1 ICNREYTTDVLRLT
15 TKLLEANPEYYTV
28 WNYRRLLL
36 RSFFAHQ
43 YDADEQYQTPNQDN
57 VRQYI
62 VEDLAF
68 LLPLLRKFPKCYWIW
83 KYRLWLLDEAQRLL
97 PSNSV
102 NQLWQKELGLVGKM
116 LSLDSRNFH
125 GWGYRRKV
133 IAALEQLS
141 VEADPSIASMT
152 ETEFEYTTKM
162 IESNLSNFSAWHRR
176 SKLIPRLLDERN
188 ASHAERRAFL
198 DQELELVQR
207 ALWAD
212 PDSKDQSLWF
222 YHQSLILNFGSRVEM
237 NSIVPDLAVED
248 KLIYIKAQIE
258 ELLEMLEGAE
268 TCKWIYQRLLD
279 FRNASSARCHR
290 YPSGLLLRRFL
301 SGQIP
306 RLKDDTDCEAATWT
320 YCDFL
325 AVTQVLKGDLELIA
339 TGAGPPVM
347 ATNSI
352 KLLTGNSHPELAKL
366 VADRLG
372 IELTKIMV
380 LQYSNQ
386 ETSVTIGESVRDE
399 DVFVLQSTAPG
410 DINDGLME
418 LLIIIN
424 ACKTASARRITA
436 VIPNFPYA
444 RQDKKD
450 KSRAPIT
457 AKLMANMLQT
467 AGCNH
472 VITMDLHASQIQGF
486 FNVPVDNLYAE
497 PSTLRWIR
505 ENLDVSKAVIVSPD
519 AGGAKRATSIADRL
533 DLNFALIHKE
543 RARPNEVSKMTLVG
557 DVRSKIAILVDDM
570 ADTCGTLVKA
580 ADTVMAHGAEE
591 VVAIVTHGILSGNAI
606 DTLNG
611 SKLSR
616 VVVTNTVPHAAKK
629 EICDKLET
637 IDISPTL
644 AESLRRTHNGESVSF
659 LFSHAPVE

>member
-1 ICNREYTTDVLRLT
+1 
-15 TKLLEANPEYYTV
+15 
-28 WNYRRLLL
+28 
-36 RSFFAHQ
+36 
-43 YDADEQYQTPNQDN
+43 
-57 VRQYI
+57 
-62 VEDLAF
+62 
-68 LLPLLRKFPKCYWIW
+68 
-83 KYRLWLLDEAQRLL
+83 
-97 PSNSV
+97 
-102 NQLWQKELGLVGKM
+102 
-116 LSLDSRNFH
+116 
-125 GWGYRRKV
+125 
-133 IAALEQLS
+133 
-141 VEADPSIASMT
+141 
-152 ETEFEYTTKM
+152 
-162 IESNLSNFSAWHRR
+162 
-176 SKLIPRLLDERN
+176 
-188 ASHAERRAFL
+188 
-198 DQELELVQR
+198 
-207 ALWAD
+207 
-212 PDSKDQSLWF
+212 
-222 YHQSLILNFGSRVEM
+222 
-237 NSIVPDLAVED
+237 
-248 KLIYIKAQIE
+248 
-258 ELLEMLEGAE
+258 
-268 TCKWIYQRLLD
+268 
-279 FRNASSARCHR
+279 
-290 YPSGLLLRRFL
+290 
-301 SGQIP
+301 
-306 RLKDDTDCEAATWT
+306 
-320 YCDFL
+320 
-325 AVTQVLKGDLELIA
+325 
-339 TGAGPPVM
+339 M

-450 KSRAPIT
+450 RSRAPIT

-505 ENLDVSKAVIVSPD
+505 ENLDVGKAVIVSPD

-557 DVRSKIAILVDDM
+557 DVRSKICILVDDM

-580 ADTVMAHGAEE
+580 AETCLEHGAAE

-611 SKLSR
+611 SRLSR
-616 VVVTNTVPHAAKK
+616 VVVTNTVPHAEKK
-629 EICDKLET
+629 ERCEKLET

-659 LFSHAPVE
+659 LFSHSPVE